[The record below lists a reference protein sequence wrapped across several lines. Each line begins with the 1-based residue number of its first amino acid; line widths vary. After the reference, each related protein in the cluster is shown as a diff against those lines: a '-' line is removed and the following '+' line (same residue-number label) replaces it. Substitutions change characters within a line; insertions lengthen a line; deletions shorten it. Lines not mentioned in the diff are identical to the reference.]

1 MLYLALIF
9 IFISVTTLTFYTLYS
24 IIRKSDPTIK
34 KLKDVDKLFR
44 SNMSQQKAGI
54 DKDDSDKKK
63 KSQENLN
70 KISGMISNIS
80 KPDEEKIRGLQKS
93 LIQAG
98 YRRQEHVQNFISL
111 KISIAF
117 IVFIGFLTIT
127 FSSGNVNLRVIIFGI
142 MATLLGYLLPNLFL
156 LLKIRQRQELIAFGL
171 ADALDFLVI
180 CVEAG
185 LGMNSAI
192 TRVGKEITIKSPPL
206 AQELSVLNQEMRTG
220 ISREQAFRN
229 LADRNKVQDL
239 KVLVGSII
247 LSDRLGT
254 NIAETLRAQSDSLRT
269 RIRQRAEEQAAKAG
283 VKMLFPLVIFILPA
297 LFLIM
302 LGPGML
308 SFIETV
314 LPAFQQ

>member
-1 MLYLALIF
+1 MIYLSLTF
-9 IFISVTTLTFYTLYS
+9 IFISVTAITFYALYS

-34 KLKDVDKLFR
+34 KLKDVDKLFDP
-44 SNMSQQKAGI
+44 NMSLHKAGI
-54 DKDDSDKKK
+54 DRDDSDKKK
-63 KSQENLN
+63 KSQEKLN
-70 KISGMISNIS
+70 KLSEMLSSIS
-80 KPDEEKIRGLQKS
+80 KPDEEKTRTVQRL
-93 LIQAG
+93 LIHAG
-98 YRRQEHVQNFISL
+98 YRRQVHVQNFMSL
-111 KISIAF
+111 KILIAF
-117 IVFIGFLTIT
+117 IVFIGFLTTT
-127 FSSGNVNLRVIIFGI
+127 FSSGIVNLRMLLFGI
-142 MATLLGYLLPNLFL
+142 IATLLGYLVPNLFL
-156 LLKIRQRQELIAFGL
+156 LLKIRQRQELIASGL

-192 TRVGKEITIKSPPL
+192 MRVGNEIQIKSPPL

-254 NIAETLRAQSDSLRT
+254 NIAETLRTQSDSLRT

-297 LFLIM
+297 LFLIV
-302 LGPGML
+302 LGPGFL
-308 SFIETV
+308 NFLETV
-314 LPAFQQ
+314 LPTIK